1 MFKVIFSWFLTAEVK
16 VTSADIQIPT
26 VRTEHSEDS
35 WGHTGLRSF
44 HTARKLLE
52 KEKNCEDSFGS
63 HTSDKR
69 LMPLSME
76 CAVPHT

>member
-26 VRTEHSEDS
+26 VRTAGVTLDSEAS
-35 WGHTGLRSF
+35 TQQ
-44 HTARKLLE
+44 RKLLE

>member
-44 HTARKLLE
+44 HTAKKTIRKV
-52 KEKNCEDSFGS
+52 KELGRQFWK
-63 HTSDKR
+63 
-69 LMPLSME
+69 PYI
-76 CAVPHT
+76 